1 MNKTE
6 IKKVF
11 QKTHLELLQDEIIQT
26 VNIRA
31 DEPFTTYTNFRF
43 VSINEESIDFD
54 FIIGPKRFICSLS
67 WQTHLSNLSLLQIRK
82 N

>member
-1 MNKTE
+1 MDKKE

-11 QKTHLELLQDEIIQT
+11 QKSQIDLLQDEIIQT

-31 DEPFTTYTNFRF
+31 DEPFPTYTNFRF
-43 VSINEESIDFD
+43 VSINEESMEFD
-54 FIIGPKRFICSLS
+54 IIIGPKRINCSLT
-67 WQTHLSNLSLLQIRK
+67 WQVHLSNLSLLNIRK